1 MCSVCFSPHFSL
13 ILLFP
18 LFNRCWRTIA
28 NICVSLVGFGST
40 IVGLSRSK
48 ASVYS
53 TFSSWY
59 TISSCVYELR
69 TTVTVVRCFWGSLR
83 AGFVLCGPL
92 PHLYCVTRRFLVIS
106 MPCVDCLVIL
116 IFCLCMCVNLN
127 TNNGLIPFLPPLFF
141 LTPSISFT
149 CWRRHVLLVWARMT
163 YVSIAV
169 MWFSVWLWLCW
180 RFQVSFLPSTYVC
193 FRGSIGSTGI
203 QSVVEFCSLLII
215 RKSSLSRDLS
225 NVVAYYILPLYLFY
239 SANIISCR
247 MWMSMLPHF
256 KKYQYDRGW
265 NNKNKRWYQET
276 ESNRQDHRV

>member
-1 MCSVCFSPHFSL
+1 MLRLLSSHFSL

-18 LFNRCWRTIA
+18 LFNRCWRTFA

-69 TTVTVVRCFWGSLR
+69 TTVTVVQCFWGLLR

-141 LTPSISFT
+141 YSEHFFYVLKET
-149 CWRRHVLLVWARMT
+149 CASCLGRDDL
-163 YVSIAV
+163 
-169 MWFSVWLWLCW
+169 
-180 RFQVSFLPSTYVC
+180 RFNC
-193 FRGSIGSTGI
+193 G
-203 QSVVEFCSLLII
+203 
-215 RKSSLSRDLS
+215 
-225 NVVAYYILPLYLFY
+225 NVVLSLTVTVLEVSSQFLALYICVLQRF
-239 SANIISCR
+239 
-247 MWMSMLPHF
+247 
-256 KKYQYDRGW
+256 DRI
-265 NNKNKRWYQET
+265 
-276 ESNRQDHRV
+276 NRNSICS